1 MLAQQE
7 DAQFRALEEARLA
20 EELAT
25 RQYTNGL
32 VSIFNLIDSQTR
44 RLSAESSLIA
54 ARSARASNRVSL
66 HLALGGGLPVPA
78 PADLAST
85 NNHSTPEE
93 VFLP

>member
-1 MLAQQE
+1 MAQQE
-7 DAQFRALEEARLA
+7 EAQSRALEEARLA

-44 RLSAESSLIA
+44 RLGAESGLIA

-66 HLALGGGLPVPA
+66 HLALGGGLPAPA

-85 NNHSTPEE
+85 NTIRPFEE
-93 VFLP
+93 ALLP